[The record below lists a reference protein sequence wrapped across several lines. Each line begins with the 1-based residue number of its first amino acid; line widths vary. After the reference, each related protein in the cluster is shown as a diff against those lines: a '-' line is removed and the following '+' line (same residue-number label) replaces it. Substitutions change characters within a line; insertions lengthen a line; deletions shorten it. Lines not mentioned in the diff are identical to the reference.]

1 MATSNLISEMKRHT
15 LPMALVAKHCDLEVA
30 SLFLSGQVNRR
41 NERWFC
47 VYHIQVSMVMHTKF
61 TSSVMVLRAVS
72 YHSTSN
78 CGPSGSIPLPKLKCW
93 IDGETYMFQQDLA
106 SSYMTQEWPA
116 KTFLNPPHHHH
127 HHIRTHN
134 MWLSSSTDLKPLS
147 GVSSRM
153 KPSSCSTI
161 PKIL

>member
-116 KTFLNPPHHHH
+116 KTFLNPPPPPPPPH
-127 HHIRTHN
+127 TH
-134 MWLSSSTDLKPLS
+134 TQY
-147 GVSSRM
+147 VAF
-153 KPSSCSTI
+153 
-161 PKIL
+161 